1 MKKELLAKVLLVFM
15 MMAAGFSMTSC
26 GDDDDEPQ
34 TQIYSYGFESISG
47 SGLGDI
53 FIIEKAFKEALGVNN
68 TPFTMTGSASECDA
82 KVKAACERAEKSL
95 ESVTLSST
103 GTFTVTN
110 NTEGK
115 VIYTYNFVP
124 TNK

>member
-1 MKKELLAKVLLVFM
+1 MKKELLAKMLLVLLAVV
-15 MMAAGFSMTSC
+15 AGLSMTSC

-47 SGLGDI
+47 SGLSDM
-53 FIIEKAFKEALGVNN
+53 FVIEKAFKDALGVTN
-68 TPFTMTGSASECDA
+68 TPFTMTGSANECDA
-82 KVKAACERAEKSL
+82 KVKAACERAAKSL
-95 ESVTLSST
+95 ESVTLSSK
-103 GTFTVTN
+103 GSFTVTN

-124 TNK
+124 SDK